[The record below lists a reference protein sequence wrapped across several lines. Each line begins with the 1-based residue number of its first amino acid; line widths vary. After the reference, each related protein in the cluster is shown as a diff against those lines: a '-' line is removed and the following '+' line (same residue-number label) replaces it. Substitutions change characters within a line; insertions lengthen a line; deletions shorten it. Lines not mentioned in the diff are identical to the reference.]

1 MNFWRFFMP
10 LRGSLFHLQSAR
22 VAIFYPSHLRRI
34 FDFPFWKTPRVHK
47 GWIHGSLFGERRG
60 KVGKWAVG
68 RGKRAHHSPFPHFL
82 TCSLPHLPTFPPSQV
97 RARPGNGASTGDP

>member
-68 RGKRAHHSPFPHFL
+68 SGQRKAGSPLPFSPLSHLL
-82 TCSLPHLPTFPPSQV
+82 TSPPAHLPTVASS
-97 RARPGNGASTGDP
+97 RAAR